1 MEFEEIRPFLE
12 ENHRAV
18 VQTIQPNGAVQ
29 ASVVV
34 CGAMNGQLVLAS
46 VYPRS
51 RKIRNLRRNPQI
63 TVLAVT
69 ADWRRYVV
77 VEGQARL
84 LAADNTDAEELRLA
98 LRDIFRACSG
108 QEHPDWDEY
117 DRAMVS
123 QDSVGVLVTPDRI
136 YGKLT

>member
-1 MEFEEIRPFLE
+1 MEFADIKPFLA

-18 VQTIQPNGAVQ
+18 VQTMQPNGAVQ

-34 CGAMNGQLVLAS
+34 CGAMGEHLVLAS

-51 RKIRNLRRNPQI
+51 RKVRNLRRNPQI

-77 VEGQARL
+77 VEGQAELR
-84 LAADNTDAEELRLA
+84 AADNSDAEELRLL

-108 QEHPDWDEY
+108 QEHPDWEEY
-117 DRAMVS
+117 DRAMVT
-123 QDSVGVLVTPDRI
+123 QEGVGILVTPQRV
-136 YGKLT
+136 YGKLR

>member
-1 MEFEEIRPFLE
+1 MDFEDIRPFLE
-12 ENHRAV
+12 TNHRAV

-34 CGAMNGQLVLAS
+34 CGAYQGYMALAS

-51 RKIRNLRRNPQI
+51 RKVRNLRRNPQC

-69 ADWRRYVV
+69 DDWRRYVV
-77 VEGQARL
+77 VEGPARL
-84 LAADNTDAEELRLA
+84 LAADNTDAEELRLT

-108 QEHPDWDEY
+108 QEHPDWEEY
-117 DRAMVS
+117 DRAMVA
-123 QDSVGVLVTPDRI
+123 QEAVGILVTPERV

>member
-1 MEFEEIRPFLE
+1 MEFAEVKSFLG

-34 CGAMNGQLVLAS
+34 CGAMGEQLVLAS
-46 VYPRS
+46 VYPKS
-51 RKIRNLRRNPQI
+51 RKVRNLRRNPQI

-77 VEGQARL
+77 VEGQAQLR
-84 LAADNTDAEELRLA
+84 AADNTDAEELRLL

-108 QEHPDWDEY
+108 KEHPDWAEY
-117 DRAMVS
+117 DQAMVA
-123 QDSVGVLVTPDRI
+123 QEGVGILVTPQRV
-136 YGKLT
+136 YGKLR

>member
-1 MEFEEIRPFLE
+1 MEFTEIKPFLA

-18 VQTIQPNGAVQ
+18 VQTMQPNGAVQ

-34 CGAMNGQLVLAS
+34 CGAMGEQLVLAS

-51 RKIRNLRRNPQI
+51 RKVRNLRRNPQI

-69 ADWRRYVV
+69 ADWRRYLV
-77 VEGQARL
+77 VEGQAELR
-84 LAADNTDAEELRLA
+84 AADNSDAEELRLL

-108 QEHPDWDEY
+108 QEHPDWEEY
-117 DRAMVS
+117 DRAMVA
-123 QDSVGVLVTPDRI
+123 QEGVGILVTPQRV
-136 YGKLT
+136 YGKLR

>member
-1 MEFEEIRPFLE
+1 MEFAEVKPFLG

-18 VQTIQPNGAVQ
+18 VQTVQPNGAAQ

-34 CGAMNGQLVLAS
+34 CGAMDERLVLAS

-51 RKIRNLRRNPQI
+51 RKVRNLRRNPQI

-69 ADWRRYVV
+69 EDWRRYVV
-77 VEGQARL
+77 VEGQAELR
-84 LAADNTDAEELRLA
+84 AADNTDAEELRLL

-108 QEHPDWDEY
+108 REHPDWAEY
-117 DRAMVS
+117 DRAMVA
-123 QDSVGVLVTPDRI
+123 QEGVGILVTPQRV
-136 YGKLT
+136 YGKLR

>member
-1 MEFEEIRPFLE
+1 MNFADIKPFLS

-34 CGAMNGQLVLAS
+34 CGAMGEQLVLAS
-46 VYPRS
+46 VYPKS
-51 RKIRNLRRNPQI
+51 RKVRNLRRNPRI

-77 VEGQARL
+77 VEGQAQLR
-84 LAADNTDAEELRLA
+84 AADNTDAEELRL
-98 LRDIFRACSG
+98 LLQDIFRACSG
-108 QEHPDWDEY
+108 KEHPDWAEY
-117 DRAMVS
+117 DRAMVA
-123 QDSVGVLVTPDRI
+123 QESVGILVTPQRV
-136 YGKLT
+136 YGKLR

>member
-1 MEFEEIRPFLE
+1 MEFTEIKPFLA

-18 VQTIQPNGAVQ
+18 VQTMQPNGAVQ

-34 CGAMNGQLVLAS
+34 CGAMGEHLVLAS

-51 RKIRNLRRNPQI
+51 RKVRNLRRNPQI

-69 ADWRRYVV
+69 ANWRRYVV
-77 VEGQARL
+77 VEGQAELR
-84 LAADNTDAEELRLA
+84 AADNSDAEELRLL

-108 QEHPDWDEY
+108 QEHPDWEEY
-117 DRAMVS
+117 DRAMVA
-123 QDSVGVLVTPDRI
+123 QEGVGILVTPQRV
-136 YGKLT
+136 YGKLR

>member
-1 MEFEEIRPFLE
+1 MEFAEVKAFLG

-34 CGAMNGQLVLAS
+34 CGALADQLVLAS

-51 RKIRNLRRNPQI
+51 RKVRNLRRNPQI

-69 ADWRRYVV
+69 EDWRRYVV
-77 VEGQARL
+77 VEGQAQLRV
-84 LAADNTDAEELRLA
+84 ADNTDAEELRLL

-108 QEHPDWDEY
+108 KEHPDWAEY
-117 DRAMVS
+117 DQAMVA
-123 QDSVGVLVTPDRI
+123 QEGVGILVTPQRV
-136 YGKLT
+136 YGNLR

>member
-1 MEFEEIRPFLE
+1 MDFEDIRPFLE

-34 CGAMNGQLVLAS
+34 CGAYQGHLALAS
-46 VYPRS
+46 VYPKS
-51 RKIRNLRRNPQI
+51 RKVRNLRRNPQC

-77 VEGQARL
+77 VEGQAQL
-84 LAADNTDAEELRLA
+84 LAADNTGAEELRLI
-98 LRDIFRACSG
+98 LREIFQACSG
-108 QEHPDWDEY
+108 QEHPDWEEY
-117 DRAMVS
+117 DRAMVA
-123 QDSVGVLVTPDRI
+123 QDAVGILVTPQRI

>member
-1 MEFEEIRPFLE
+1 MEFAEAKAFLA

-18 VQTIQPNGAVQ
+18 VQTMQPNGAVQ

-34 CGAMNGQLVLAS
+34 CGAMDDRLGLAS

-51 RKIRNLRRNPQI
+51 RKVRNLRRNPQI

-77 VEGQARL
+77 VEGQAELR
-84 LAADNTDAEELRLA
+84 AADNTEAEALRLL

-117 DRAMVS
+117 DRAMVA
-123 QDSVGVLVTPDRI
+123 QEGVGILVTPQRV
-136 YGKLT
+136 YGKLG